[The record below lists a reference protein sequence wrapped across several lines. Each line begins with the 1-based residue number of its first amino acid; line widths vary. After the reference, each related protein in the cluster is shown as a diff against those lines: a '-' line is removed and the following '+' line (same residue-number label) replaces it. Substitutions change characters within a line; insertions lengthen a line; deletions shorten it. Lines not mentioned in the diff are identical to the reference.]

1 MSCYPLRMK
10 LLLTEKE
17 QSKPDSENLSQE

>member
-10 LLLTEKE
+10 MRLAEKE
-17 QSKPDSENLSQE
+17 QSASDSENFPKE